1 MKEEHSFHAWVEN
14 QNVKIRVFGI
24 EFGPM
29 KGSFKDT
36 VSDVI
41 EDTR

>member
-1 MKEEHSFHAWVEN
+1 MKT
-14 QNVKIRVFGI
+14 RVFGI

-29 KGSFKDT
+29 KSSFKDT